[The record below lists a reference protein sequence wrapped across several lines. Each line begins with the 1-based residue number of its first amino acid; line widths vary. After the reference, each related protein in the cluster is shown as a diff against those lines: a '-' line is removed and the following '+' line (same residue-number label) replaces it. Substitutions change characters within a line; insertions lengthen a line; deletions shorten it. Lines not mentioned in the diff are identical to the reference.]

1 MVNTHD
7 NTDLLAMYE
16 EMLRIRTFEL
26 TCLSLR
32 KVDKIA
38 GSIHL
43 CVGQESVPVGAL
55 RALGSADPVIATYRG
70 HGWAI
75 ACGVPMETLFAE
87 IMGRQTGSNAG
98 RGGSAYLSDPGGRFI
113 GENSIVA
120 AGTPIAAG
128 LALAAKVRHQ
138 EHVSVV
144 SFGDG
149 ATNQGSLHEALVLAI
164 AEDLPVIFICENN
177 YWSEMTPITHMVP
190 AKLSDRAGGYGLM
203 TRQLSGTDPTAVR
216 QAVEEARAHALA
228 GGGPSFLEFDV
239 PRMMGHYN
247 ADIEHYRSDSDKAT
261 AQDRDPLA
269 LCRVRLAT
277 AGYSEDKIT
286 GCETRVVAEVE
297 EAKLRALAAPIA
309 KWGVDPWA
317 QTGPTSYPKLG
328 PLPTEGKTVAFG
340 LAINEALRDAMTR
353 DPNVV
358 VLGEDVAIP
367 GGVFGVTRNLLK
379 EFGSDRVLD
388 TPISESAILG
398 AALGAS
404 IGGLRPVAEIMW
416 ADFLLVALDQL
427 VNQAANVRFLGLD
440 KVSAPMVVRTQQGAT
455 PGSCAQHSQSLEALL
470 AHIPGLKVGLPSSVQ
485 DAYDMTL
492 AALNDP
498 DPVVLIESRAM
509 YLMKEPLDTSSS
521 PQSVGG
527 GRLRRQGSGGVLISW
542 GRMVHECVTAAEALS
557 KDGYDFAVLDLRW
570 LSPLD
575 RNLINDTVQLANGNV
590 IVVHEANRTGG
601 FGAEIAAHVSE
612 ACWGTLA
619 GPVRRIATPDSRIP
633 AAPSLQN
640 SLIPNAQRIQQE
652 ILKVIRSR

>member
-1 MVNTHD
+1 MSTHGSQ
-7 NTDLLAMYE
+7 DLLALYE
-16 EMLRIRTFEL
+16 EMFRIRTFEL

-32 KVDKIA
+32 QEDKIA

-43 CVGQESVPVGAL
+43 CVGQEAVPVGAL
-55 RALGSADPVIATYRG
+55 RALGVMDPVVATYRG

-75 ACGVPMETLFAE
+75 ACGVPLDTLFAE
-87 IMGRQTGSNAG
+87 ILGRQTGSNAG

-113 GENSIVA
+113 GENSIVG

-128 LALAAKVRHQ
+128 LALAAKVRA
-138 EHVSVV
+138 EERVAVV

-149 ATNQGSLHEALVLAI
+149 ATNQGSFHEALVFAI
-164 AEDLPVIFICENN
+164 AEDLPVIFVCENN
-177 YWSEMTPITHMVP
+177 QWSEMTPIAHTVP
-190 AKLSDRAGGYGLM
+190 VKLSDRASGYGLM
-203 TRQLSGTDPTAVR
+203 TRQLDGTDPTAVQ

-228 GGGPSFLEFDV
+228 GAGPAFLEFDV
-239 PRMMGHYN
+239 PRVMGHYN

-269 LCRVRLAT
+269 LWRSRLEA
-277 AGYSEDKIT
+277 AGYSADDIAASEA
-286 GCETRVVAEVE
+286 RVLAEVE
-297 EAKLRALAAPIA
+297 AAKARALDAPIA
-309 KWGVDPWA
+309 QWSVDPWTQRDQA
-317 QTGPTSYPKLG
+317 SFPKLG
-328 PLPTEGKTVAFG
+328 PLPSEGKPVAFG
-340 LAINEALRDAMTR
+340 LAINEALRSAMAE

-379 EFGSDRVLD
+379 EFGPDRVLD

-404 IGGLRPVAEIMW
+404 VGGLRPVAEIMW

-455 PGSCAQHSQSLEALL
+455 PGSCSQHSQSLEALL
-470 AHIPGLKVGLPSSVQ
+470 AHIPGIKVGLPSSVQ
-485 DAYDMTL
+485 DAYDMTR
-492 AALNDP
+492 AALHDP

-509 YLMKEPLDTSSS
+509 YLMKEPLDTSSA

-527 GRLRRQGSGGVLISW
+527 GRLRRHGSDGVLISW
-542 GRMVHECVTAAEALS
+542 GRMVNECVAAAEALAA
-557 KDGYDFAVLDLRW
+557 DGHDFAVLDLRW

-575 RNLINDTVQLANGNV
+575 RDLINETVRSANGNA

-601 FGAEIAAHVSE
+601 FGAEVAALVSE
-612 ACWGTLA
+612 ACWGSLL

-633 AAPSLQN
+633 AAPSLQRA
-640 SLIPNAQRIQQE
+640 LIPDAQRIQQE
-652 ILKVIRSR
+652 ILAASGSRS